1 MDSSSPQGFTVQKA
15 GIISK
20 AGDTDAAAHA
30 TALMAWLSERGI
42 ECLANAIE
50 ADLDIL
56 IILGGDG
63 TLLRIAETAARLSIP
78 VIGINLGNL
87 GFLTELT
94 KDESTDTCR
103 HPCRH
108 SQYGTSLA
116 ALNTAKSGSSWSAP
130 RYALN
135 DVVISKNAV
144 DRLFYLATGA
154 DGHHITT
161 YRADGL
167 VFSTP
172 TGSTA
177 YNLSAGGPWYTRI
190 WPLSW

>member
-94 KDESTDTCR
+94 KDESTETLGR

-116 ALNTAKSGSSWSAP
+116 AL
-130 RYALN
+130 Y
-135 DVVISKNAV
+135 
-144 DRLFYLATGA
+144 TGLKA
-154 DGHHITT
+154 AHPGVHHDMPSTT
-161 YRADGL
+161 
-167 VFSTP
+167 
-172 TGSTA
+172 
-177 YNLSAGGPWYTRI
+177 W
-190 WPLSW
+190 

>member
-1 MDSSSPQGFTVQKA
+1 M
-15 GIISK
+15 I
-20 AGDTDAAAHA
+20 TDAAAHA
-30 TALMAWLSERGI
+30 TPDGLAVRAGI
-42 ECLANAIE
+42 QCLANAIE

-94 KDESTDTCR
+94 KDESTRHPGR

-116 ALNTAKSGSSWSAP
+116 ALNQAQKRLILEFTAICPQRRG
-130 RYALN
+130 N
-135 DVVISKNAV
+135 Q
-144 DRLFYLATGA
+144 
-154 DGHHITT
+154 
-161 YRADGL
+161 
-167 VFSTP
+167 
-172 TGSTA
+172 
-177 YNLSAGGPWYTRI
+177 
-190 WPLSW
+190 

>member
-94 KDESTDTCR
+94 KDESTDT
-103 HPCRH
+103 
-108 SQYGTSLA
+108 LA
-116 ALNTAKSGSSWSAP
+116 AILAGTANMEHRSLLSTQAQK
-130 RYALN
+130 
-135 DVVISKNAV
+135 
-144 DRLFYLATGA
+144 RLILEF
-154 DGHHITT
+154 
-161 YRADGL
+161 
-167 VFSTP
+167 
-172 TGSTA
+172 TA
-177 YNLSAGGPWYTRI
+177 ICPQRRGNQ
-190 WPLSW
+190 